1 MGGYYGACQPAW
13 WVRNGEKR
21 GQGRVRKGSRA
32 GTLPDPAASHLPRL
46 TPPPPSLFFLFQF
59 ARNAPVY
66 APGAVPTPPLPGAPP
81 SPPPSL
87 LEYLLRATE
96 AAHGSVRRYTS
107 PDEVAF
113 YPDAVP
119 APLLPPLA
127 YPPVLDP
134 AASASL
140 NLNDQVLAAYLGAGL
155 PALTPAGD
163 DGNYGSAAVADVA
176 ALQALSKR
184 VHYGQFVAE
193 AKFRADPGGYAALA
207 VAGDRAGI
215 YDRLTDVGVEAAV
228 LARVRAKAAAFGAD
242 VDPAET
248 AGADPKVDP
257 AAVAG
262 LYADVVLPLTKEVQ
276 VRYLM
281 TRGVEWEG

>member
-1 MGGYYGACQPAW
+1 
-13 WVRNGEKR
+13 
-21 GQGRVRKGSRA
+21 
-32 GTLPDPAASHLPRL
+32 
-46 TPPPPSLFFLFQF
+46 
-59 ARNAPVY
+59 
-66 APGAVPTPPLPGAPP
+66 
-81 SPPPSL
+81 
-87 LEYLLRATE
+87 
-96 AAHGSVRRYTS
+96 VRRYTS

-113 YPDAVP
+113 HPASVP

-127 YPPVLDP
+127 YPPVLDA

-140 NLNDQVLAAYLGAGL
+140 NLNDQVLAAYLGVCL
-155 PALTPAGD
+155 PALAAPGD

-193 AKFRADPGGYAALA
+193 AKFRADPAGYAALA
-207 VAGDRAGI
+207 QAHDRAGI
-215 YDRLTDVGVEAAV
+215 YDRLTDAGVEAAV

-242 VDPAET
+242 VDPE
-248 AGADPKVDP
+248 ADTGGPPADSSSPKVDP

-276 VRYLM
+276 VRYLL
-281 TRGVEWEG
+281 TRGLAWDG

>member
-1 MGGYYGACQPAW
+1 
-13 WVRNGEKR
+13 
-21 GQGRVRKGSRA
+21 
-32 GTLPDPAASHLPRL
+32 
-46 TPPPPSLFFLFQF
+46 
-59 ARNAPVY
+59 
-66 APGAVPTPPLPGAPP
+66 VPTPPGPVP

-96 AAHGSVRRYTS
+96 AVHGSVRRYTS

-113 YPDAVP
+113 FPDAVP

-127 YPPVLDP
+127 YPPALDAP
-134 AASASL
+134 SSAGL
-140 NLNDQVLAAYLGAGL
+140 NLNDQVLDAYLNVGL
-155 PALTPAGD
+155 PALTAPGD

-193 AKFRADPGGYAALA
+193 AKFRGDPAGYAALA
-207 VAGDRAGI
+207 AAGDAPGI
-215 YDRLTDVGVEAAV
+215 YDRLTDEAVEAAV
-228 LARVRAKAAAFGAD
+228 LARVAAKAATFGAD
-242 VDPAET
+242 VDPAT
-248 AGADPKVDP
+248 TTPAGAGGVAGAAAGELADAAPGSKVDP

-276 VRYLM
+276 VQYLLA
-281 TRGVEWEG
+281 RGTGWDGRRSW